1 MVDREE
7 LEFISRISEPLRDRE
22 PVEPHFEA
30 RILSAVRGAARSDVL
45 SFSARKAQRASRGSA
60 GWLVARRKLEISP
73 LAGLAAAACFAVVVA
88 STTLVLSAGPRA
100 SAGAVAGFTADRAAD
115 NKELRLVQFAIVAP
129 AAGKV
134 TLVGDFNAWNARST
148 PMVKGAV
155 EGLWLVTVPLD
166 TGSYQYAFVI
176 DETRWT
182 ADPAAAV
189 ALEDEFGTPSSI
201 LNIRE
206 GSA

>member
-7 LEFISRISEPLRDRE
+7 LEFISHVAEPLRDRE
-22 PVEPHFEA
+22 PVEPDFEA
-30 RILSAVRGAARSDVL
+30 RILSAVKGAARPEVL
-45 SFSARKAQRASRGSA
+45 SFNARKARRASRASA

-73 LAGLAAAACFAVVVA
+73 LAGLAAAACFAAIVA
-88 STTLVLSAGPRA
+88 STTVLLSAKPRA
-100 SAGAVAGFTADRAAD
+100 SAGAVGAVAAD
-115 NKELRLVQFAIVAP
+115 SAMDDKGLRLVHFAIVAP
-129 AAGKV
+129 TAGKV

-155 EGLWLVTVPLD
+155 EGLWLVTVPLG

-206 GSA
+206 GST